1 MSFFEY
7 LQAPGTL
14 EALRS
19 QAIDHVVLAL
29 AVLGTGVVV
38 SLTLGIIAHRTGW
51 LRDPI
56 LNTSAV
62 LLTLPSIALFALL
75 IPFVGIG
82 FAPAYVGLTLYTLL
96 PITRNTVSGLGSVD
110 RAIVESAR
118 GMGMSSW
125 KSLFVI
131 ELPNAWPIILAGV
144 RVAAQLTIG
153 IAATAALVSGPGLG
167 IEIFRGIRSI
177 GAVGA
182 LNSLLAGTLGIVIIA
197 ALFDLAFIAVGRL
210 TTSKGIR

>member
-19 QAIDHVVLAL
+19 QAIDHVFLAL

-38 SLTLGIIAHRTGW
+38 SLTLGIVAHRTGW

-75 IPFVGIG
+75 IPLVGIG

-118 GMGMSSW
+118 GMGMGSW